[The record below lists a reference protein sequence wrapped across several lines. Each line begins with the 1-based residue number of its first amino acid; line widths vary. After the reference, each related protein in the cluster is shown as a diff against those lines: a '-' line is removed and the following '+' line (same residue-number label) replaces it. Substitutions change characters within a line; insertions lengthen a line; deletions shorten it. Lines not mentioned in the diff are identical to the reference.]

1 MNEVKK
7 DILKRTYIAFFGILL
22 FSLLVVFM
30 LFNIQVVNGAKWKG
44 NKYAQGSKYMEVEP
58 VRGNIYAKNGELLA
72 TTMLYYDIRMDM
84 KADGLS
90 DNLWEQNVDSL
101 SRYLAEF
108 FADRTV
114 YEYKNSLTKARKK
127 GNRWY
132 LIKRDVSYPQM
143 RKIKKFPLFKLGR
156 NKSGLICDQKIVRKK
171 PFELLAQRTVG
182 KIANR
187 EYGRNRASGLEG
199 AYDFGL
205 RGENG
210 LQFVRKLPGG
220 GWLPLDDRNTVEPIP
235 GGDVHT
241 TIDIELQDVAEDAL
255 YRYLVKY
262 KAEHGCVILM
272 ETKTGAVRAIANLQV
287 DTLGNAF
294 ESRNYA
300 VWESAEPGST
310 FKLASLMAAFED
322 GYLTLEDKI
331 NTDKGIA
338 KFYDLKIRDSKRGGY
353 GVVSVKEAFTVS
365 SNTAIAKLI
374 NRHYEDNPQKLI
386 NRFYQFGLTEKLD
399 IEIPGE
405 GKPFIKPVS
414 EWSGVTLPQMSIGY
428 EVQQTPLQMLTF
440 YNAVAN
446 NGKMVK
452 PRFVDRYYQN
462 NKEYVI
468 DSEVI
473 KESICS
479 KETLEKAKTMLESVI
494 ENGTAKN
501 LKNDKYSVAGKTGT
515 TQLNYWKG
523 KENMSYKASFVGYF
537 PADKPEYSCIVVV
550 STKSHKTYY
559 GSAVAGP
566 IFKEVADKVYAG
578 AIDIQR
584 PINRDSIRQKLPRN
598 IVLHEFDAE
607 GVQSFHALN
616 EYKGDSDYLTVQGS
630 QTKEKSLGD
639 NMPDLR
645 GMGLKDA
652 IYILEGMGAQV
663 EAIGSGK
670 VVKQSVP
677 VGRKLVKGSIV
688 KIRLS

>member
-108 FADRTV
+108 FGDRTV

-414 EWSGVTLPQMSIGY
+414 EWSGVTLPQMSIG
-428 EVQQTPLQMLTF
+428 
-440 YNAVAN
+440 
-446 NGKMVK
+446 
-452 PRFVDRYYQN
+452 
-462 NKEYVI
+462 
-468 DSEVI
+468 
-473 KESICS
+473 
-479 KETLEKAKTMLESVI
+479 
-494 ENGTAKN
+494 
-501 LKNDKYSVAGKTGT
+501 
-515 TQLNYWKG
+515 
-523 KENMSYKASFVGYF
+523 
-537 PADKPEYSCIVVV
+537 
-550 STKSHKTYY
+550 
-559 GSAVAGP
+559 
-566 IFKEVADKVYAG
+566 
-578 AIDIQR
+578 
-584 PINRDSIRQKLPRN
+584 
-598 IVLHEFDAE
+598 
-607 GVQSFHALN
+607 
-616 EYKGDSDYLTVQGS
+616 
-630 QTKEKSLGD
+630 
-639 NMPDLR
+639 
-645 GMGLKDA
+645 
-652 IYILEGMGAQV
+652 
-663 EAIGSGK
+663 
-670 VVKQSVP
+670 
-677 VGRKLVKGSIV
+677 
-688 KIRLS
+688 

>member
-1 MNEVKK
+1 
-7 DILKRTYIAFFGILL
+7 
-22 FSLLVVFM
+22 
-30 LFNIQVVNGAKWKG
+30 
-44 NKYAQGSKYMEVEP
+44 
-58 VRGNIYAKNGELLA
+58 
-72 TTMLYYDIRMDM
+72 
-84 KADGLS
+84 
-90 DNLWEQNVDSL
+90 
-101 SRYLAEF
+101 
-108 FADRTV
+108 
-114 YEYKNSLTKARKK
+114 
-127 GNRWY
+127 
-132 LIKRDVSYPQM
+132 M
-143 RKIKKFPLFKLGR
+143 RK
-156 NKSGLICDQKIVRKK
+156 
-171 PFELLAQRTVG
+171 
-182 KIANR
+182 
-187 EYGRNRASGLEG
+187 NRASGLEG

-235 GGDVHT
+235 GGDVYT

-322 GYLTLEDKI
+322 GYLSLDDKI

-338 KFYDLKIRDSKRGGY
+338 KFYDLTIRDSKRGGY
-353 GVVSVKEAFTVS
+353 GVVSVKDAFTVS
-365 SNTAIAKLI
+365 SNTAVAKLI

-479 KETLEKAKTMLESVI
+479 KETLEKAKKMLESVV

-584 PINRDSIRQKLPRN
+584 PINRDSVRQKLPRN
-598 IVLHEFDAE
+598 IVLHESDAE

-616 EYKGDSDYLTVQGS
+616 KYNGDSDYLT
-630 QTKEKSLGD
+630 
-639 NMPDLR
+639 
-645 GMGLKDA
+645 
-652 IYILEGMGAQV
+652 
-663 EAIGSGK
+663 
-670 VVKQSVP
+670 
-677 VGRKLVKGSIV
+677 
-688 KIRLS
+688 

>member
-30 LFNIQVVNGAKWKG
+30 LFNIQVFNREKWKD
-44 NKYAQGSKYMEVEP
+44 NKYAQGSRYIEVEP
-58 VRGNIYAKNGELLA
+58 VRGNIYARNGELLA

-84 KADGLS
+84 KAEGLT
-90 DNLWEQNVDSL
+90 DALWEEYIDTL
-101 SRYLAEF
+101 CYRLADF
-108 FADRTV
+108 FGDKTY
-114 YEYKNSLTKARKK
+114 YEYKNSLTKAREK
-127 GNRWY
+127 GRRWH

-143 RKIKKFPLFKLGR
+143 RKLKKFPLFNKGR
-156 NKSGLICDQKIVRKK
+156 NKSGLICDERVVRKK
-171 PFELLAQRTVG
+171 PFEILAQRTVG
-182 KIANR
+182 RMAIR
-187 EYGRNRASGLEG
+187 ELGRNRASGLEG
-199 AYDFGL
+199 AYDLGL
-205 RGENG
+205 RGVNG

-220 GWLPLDDRNTVEPIP
+220 GYLPLDDRNTVEPIA

-255 YRYLVKY
+255 HRYLVKY
-262 KAEHGCVILM
+262 KAQHGCVILM
-272 ETKTGAVRAIANLQV
+272 EAKTGAVRAIANLEV
-287 DTLGNAF
+287 DSFGKAY

-322 GYLTLEDKI
+322 GYLDLNDKI
-331 NTDKGIA
+331 DTENGIA
-338 KFYDLKIRDSKRGGY
+338 RFYDLKIRDSKRGGY
-353 GVVSVKEAFTVS
+353 GVVSVKDAFTVS
-365 SNTAIAKLI
+365 SNTAISKWI
-374 NRHYEDNPQKLI
+374 NKHYEDNPQKLI
-386 NRFYQFGLTEKLD
+386 NRFYQFGLTESLG

-405 GKPFIKPVS
+405 GKPFVKPVGQ
-414 EWSGVTLPQMSIGY
+414 WSGVTLPQMSIGY
-428 EVQQTPLQMLTF
+428 ELQQTPLQMLTF

-446 NGKMVK
+446 GGKMVK
-452 PRFVDRYYQN
+452 PKFVERYFQN
-462 NKEYVI
+462 NKEYHV
-468 DSEVI
+468 DTQVL

-479 KETLEKAKTMLESVI
+479 KETLAKARIMLESVVQ
-494 ENGTAKN
+494 NGTAKN
-501 LKNDKYSVAGKTGT
+501 LRNDKYSIAGKTGT

-537 PADKPEYSCIVVV
+537 PADQPEYSCIVVV

-578 AIDIQR
+578 AIDIHK
-584 PINRDSIRQKLPRN
+584 PINGDAKAQRLPSN
-598 IVLHEFDAE
+598 VVFHEADAE
-607 GVQSFHALN
+607 KVE
-616 EYKGDSDYLTVQGS
+616 EYHKVESYEGESDYLTIKGSKVQ
-630 QTKEKSLGD
+630 EKNIGET
-639 NMPDLR
+639 MPDLR

-652 IYILEGMGAQV
+652 IYLLEGMGMQV
-663 EAIGSGK
+663 EVFGSGK

-677 VGRKLVKGSIV
+677 VGRRIKEGSIV